1 MGALNNN
8 EHPNVGFKLG
18 TDLALQTLLK
28 AGTGA
33 NATHGTFYLTQDT
46 HRLYVGNS
54 DHSISPVNEGIIFV
68 DRVSGATGS
77 ETQLPT
83 PASADEWKAVQGQFY
98 YCSTD
103 NILCVASGNRWVQI
117 NPDTYVTSFTVGVT
131 TTNRTVNG
139 DTEIGSATITDTI
152 NQANHGSADI
162 PASPHSD
169 FTIAVG
175 SDNLHMAVAGR
186 TLTLSCD
193 AGATYTLTQ
202 EAVTNGVQVN
212 LVGSNNTTDSFQIL
226 KNTSSGGSIT
236 PSLDANGNIIL
247 TGPTPDD
254 YTLKIYD
261 STSAIGQ
268 AAGLTA
274 GQYMLSLEDASGN
287 SADLT
292 IKPQITLEDN
302 ISYTATYNNTTGV
315 MDFDLPVYTK
325 DQVDALINESNRAA
339 DAMHFAGTITSASG
353 GAASSVNG
361 LATAVSNGTIVVH
374 NGDTYKVAE
383 EGVVTGNV
391 LVNMPADGKVEVG
404 DLIIVQ
410 GQEYQDTDDTNATT
424 YIAPTAQNH
433 DALIGTIVPST
444 VQYHYIPSG
453 DDKDVYYTPNFT
465 GDNNAITFTNHNDTT
480 EVHQLSFAAGTQ
492 IELGHNVP
500 AGSNNKTIT
509 INHATIAAP
518 TSSAGTAVSG
528 YSPTFTAL
536 TDLTVNNGHITGY
549 ELTQLTVSANEV
561 TKLTTNAATVSVAS
575 GTGAQITNNWTHS
588 NGTQNGVVA
597 GNDDYKSNG
606 WKLTSTSLNIGV
618 NAAGTNGGAAAT
630 NAAADIKVD
639 LVWGSF

>member
-18 TDLALQTLLK
+18 TDQALQALLL
-28 AGTGA
+28 AGTNA

-46 HRLYVGNS
+46 HRLYVGNA
-54 DHSISPVNEGIIFV
+54 DHSISAVNEGIIFV

-83 PASADEWKAVQGQFY
+83 PSSSDEWKAVQGQFY

-131 TTNRTVNG
+131 TTNRIVNG
-139 DTEIGSATITDTI
+139 DTEIGSATITDTV
-152 NQANHGSADI
+152 NQANHGSANI
-162 PASPHSD
+162 PASSSSD
-169 FTIAVG
+169 FTIAMG
-175 SDNLHMAVAGR
+175 SPNLHMDVTGR

-202 EAVTNGVQVN
+202 EAITNGVRVN
-212 LVGSNNTTDSFQIL
+212 LIGSNNTTDYFDII
-226 KNTSSGGSIT
+226 KDTTNGCAIT
-236 PSLDANGNIIL
+236 PTLVNDKIVL
-247 TGPTPDD
+247 TGGTAD
-254 YTLKIYD
+254 TFELHLYD

-274 GQYMLSLEDASGN
+274 GQFMLSLEDDSGK
-287 SADLT
+287 STELT
-292 IKPQITLEDN
+292 LKPQITLEDN
-302 ISYTATYNNTTGV
+302 LPYTATYNSTTGV

-325 DQVDALINESNRAA
+325 DQVDALINESNRQA
-339 DAMHFAGTITSASG
+339 DAMHFAGTITSATG
-353 GAASSVNG
+353 GAASSVNA
-361 LATAVSNGTIVVH
+361 LATAISNGTLPAS

-383 EGVVTGNV
+383 DGVVTGNV

-410 GQEYQDTDDTNATT
+410 GQEYQDTDSSNATT
-424 YIAPTAQNH
+424 YIAPNAANH
-433 DALIGTIVPST
+433 DALIGKIVPST
-444 VQYHYIPSG
+444 AQYHYIPSG
-453 DDKDVYYTPNFT
+453 DDKVDYYVPNFT
-465 GDNNAITFTNHNDTT
+465 EDNNAVKFTNHNDSTD
-480 EVHQLSFAAGTQ
+480 VHQLNFAAGTQ
-492 IELGHNVP
+492 IALDHNVP
-500 AGSNNKTIT
+500 TGSNNKTIT
-509 INHATIAAP
+509 INHAAIAAP

-528 YSPTFTAL
+528 YNPSFTAL
-536 TDLTVNNGHITGY
+536 TDLTINNGHITGY
-549 ELTQLTVSANEV
+549 ELTQLTVTPNEV
-561 TKLTTNAATVSVAS
+561 TSMTTNAAAVSVAS

-588 NGTQNGVVA
+588 NGTTNGVVS

-618 NAAGTNGGAAAT
+618 NAAGINGGTSGT